1 VKRLCLWLIRLYQ
14 KHLSP
19 QKVRPTCRFLPTC
32 SQYAFEAIE
41 RHGVLLGGMLAFWR
55 ILRCNPFNRGPMID
69 YVPERFLWSKGKD

>member
-1 VKRLCLWLIRLYQ
+1 VKKLCLWLIRFYQ

-19 QKVRPTCRFLPTC
+19 AKVRPTCRFMPTC

-41 RHGVLLGGMLAFWR
+41 RHGVILGGLLAFWR

-69 YVPERFLWSKGKD
+69 YVPETFLWSRGK